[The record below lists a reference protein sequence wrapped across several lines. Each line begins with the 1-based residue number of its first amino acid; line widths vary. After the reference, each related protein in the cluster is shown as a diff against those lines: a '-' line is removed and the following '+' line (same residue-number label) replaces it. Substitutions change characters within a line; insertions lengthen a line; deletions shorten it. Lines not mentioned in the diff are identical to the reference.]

1 MATKRTR
8 QEDGDQRVMRAT
20 PTPAEQAA
28 ATKGSAKLARDQ
40 QTRLRFSPEGP
51 TNPDT
56 KDFCG
61 AFAALDMDNS
71 WDLAKFKSGF
81 SIQIISLSDEYVE
94 FDMMGIDPPLANAFR
109 RILLAE
115 VPTVAISRVT
125 MYQNTGVI
133 HDENLAHR
141 LGLVPIRF
149 EPDALVW
156 KAADAEFDETNCIKF
171 NLHVT
176 CNTGSCSIYSRDL
189 VWEPLT
195 EEQKKKFEDDPP
207 RPVEGDIL
215 IAKLRAGQEI
225 ECECFCEKGVGK
237 EHAKWSPVCTASYRL
252 MPALDRTQASA
263 IVGRSR
269 TTRSTS
275 IFDCDHTKEGG
286 RAVAIGPRSC
296 ATSRNCIQAF
306 AGDDKGLELSK
317 AKNHYLFKVE
327 SVGQMPAPILF
338 QKAVLK
344 LKEKCETAMNVLAEQ
359 DS

>member
-1 MATKRTR
+1 MATKRIR
-8 QEDGDQRVMRAT
+8 EGDGDQRMMPAT
-20 PTPAEQAA
+20 PTPAQQAA

-40 QTRLRFSPEGP
+40 QSTLRLSPEGP

-71 WDLAKFKSGF
+71 WDLAKFKTGF
-81 SIQIISLSDEYVE
+81 SIRIISLSDECVE
-94 FDMMGIDPPLANAFR
+94 FDMIGIDPPLANAFR

-133 HDENLAHR
+133 HDENVAHR
-141 LGLVPIRF
+141 LGLVPIKC
-149 EPDALVW
+149 EPDALSW
-156 KAADAEFDETNCIKF
+156 KAADAEIDETNCIKF

-176 CNTGSCSIYSRDL
+176 CNTGSCSVYSSDL
-189 VWEPLT
+189 VWQPLT
-195 EEQKKKFEDDPP
+195 EEQAKKFEDDPP
-207 RPVEGDIL
+207 RPVADNIL
-215 IAKLRAGQEI
+215 IAKLRANQEI

-252 MPALDRTQASA
+252 MPALDRTQAAA

-275 IFDCDHTKEGG
+275 IFDVDHSNEGG
-286 RAVAIGPRSC
+286 RAVAIGPRRC

-306 AGDDKGLELSK
+306 AGDDKGLELTK
-317 AKNHYLFKVE
+317 AKNHYLFMVE

-344 LKEKCETAMNVLAEQ
+344 LKEKCETAMTVLAER

>member
-1 MATKRTR
+1 MMPAY
-8 QEDGDQRVMRAT
+8 
-20 PTPAEQAA
+20 PTPAQQAA
-28 ATKGSAKLARDQ
+28 ATKGSTKLARDQ
-40 QTRLRFSPEGP
+40 QSRMRFSPEGP

-71 WDLAKFKSGF
+71 WDPAKFKSGF
-81 SIQIISLSDEYVE
+81 SIQIISLSDECVE
-94 FDMMGIDPPLANAFR
+94 FDMIGIDPPLANAFR

-141 LGLVPIRF
+141 LGLVPIKC
-149 EPDALVW
+149 EPDALLW

-171 NLHVT
+171 SLHVT
-176 CNTGSCSIYSRDL
+176 CTTGSCSVYSRDL
-189 VWEPLT
+189 VWQPLT
-195 EEQKKKFEDDPP
+195 EEQLAKFENDPP

-215 IAKLRAGQEI
+215 IAKLRANQEI

-252 MPALDRTQASA
+252 MPSLDRAQATA
-263 IVGRSR
+263 AVGRSK
-269 TTRSTS
+269 TAQSTC
-275 IFDCDHTKEGG
+275 IFDDDHTNEGG
-286 RAVAIGPRSC
+286 KAVAIGPRKC
-296 ATSRNCIQAF
+296 ATSKKCVQAI
-306 AGDDKGLELSK
+306 AGDEKGLELSK

-338 QKAVLK
+338 QKALLK
-344 LKEKCETAMNVLAEQ
+344 LKEKCETAMTVLGERTAE
-359 DS
+359 